1 MRIRKISALICMPL
15 LGATAQGRNC
25 AALPRAAQ
33 AALATEQQQGWRII
47 ATADLPSDDQALWH
61 QYHPGQCP
69 GVATGH
75 FSKSSDVAYSL
86 ALLHSS
92 STGQH
97 TEELLL
103 LVPIGASYSRKT
115 VVGPT
120 RVVSPFVVW
129 KLPPGRYKALYTKS
143 AVFIPL
149 DSFVYE
155 KMEATATQYFM
166 RDGRLRSIL
175 ISD

>member
-1 MRIRKISALICMPL
+1 MRIRKVCALLCMPL
-15 LGATAQGRNC
+15 LGATAQGRDC
-25 AALPRAAQ
+25 TALPTAARV
-33 AALATEQQQGWRII
+33 ALAPELQQGWRIV
-47 ATADLPSDDQALWH
+47 ATADLPSDDRALWH

-75 FSKSSDVAYSL
+75 FSNSDDVAYSI

-92 STGQH
+92 SAGQY

-103 LVPIGASYSRKT
+103 LVPIRASYSLKT
-115 VVGPT
+115 VVSRT

-166 RDGRLRSIL
+166 RDGHLRSIL